1 MTFTKEYIQQL
12 LIEKITGTI
21 DADDDIVIRKLMME
35 NEDILHQWKAI
46 QQQVKQAEA
55 QGFSIEGDEEKSW
68 QHVAL
73 KIAKQQNVSV
83 ISIMN

>member
-21 DADDDIVIRKLMME
+21 DADNDIVIRNLLME
-35 NEDILHQWKAI
+35 NEDILHQWEAI
-46 QQQVKQAEA
+46 QQQVQQAEA
-55 QGFSIEGDEEKSW
+55 KGFFLEGDEEKSW
-68 QHVAL
+68 QQISL
-73 KIAKQQNVSV
+73 KIAKQRKAIV